1 MKTLLLLGAFLL
13 IFSVPAYGQHAGAV
27 ATPSAAPSAGGG
39 GGGGGMG
46 GAGSGGLLNVPVTQ
60 FHFLIASG
68 SESDFKMTSYLPFD
82 KAVAE
87 GRVVLS
93 AKSVDLGKVAREYRT
108 KRSSVEGTSK

>member
-1 MKTLLLLGAFLL
+1 
-13 IFSVPAYGQHAGAV
+13 
-27 ATPSAAPSAGGG
+27 GG

-46 GAGSGGLLNVPVTQ
+46 VPGGGGLLNVPVTQ

-93 AKSVDLGKVAREYRT
+93 AKSVDLGEVARKYKT
-108 KRSSVEGTSK
+108 KKNLAEESAR

>member
-1 MKTLLLLGAFLL
+1 MKSLLLLGALLL
-13 IFSVPAYGQHAGAV
+13 IFSVPAYGQRAGSV
-27 ATPSAAPSAGGG
+27 GTPSAAPSSGGG
-39 GGGGGMG
+39 GGGGGG
-46 GAGSGGLLNVPVTQ
+46 GASGGALLNLPVTK

-93 AKSVDLGKVAREYRT
+93 TKNVDLGKLAREYRT
-108 KRSSVEGTSK
+108 KKASAEDSSK

>member
-1 MKTLLLLGAFLL
+1 MGA
-13 IFSVPAYGQHAGAV
+13 S
-27 ATPSAAPSAGGG
+27 
-39 GGGGGMG
+39 G
-46 GAGSGGLLNVPVTQ
+46 GALLHVPVTQ

-108 KRSSVEGTSK
+108 KKTLVEESSK